1 MEFNHDKEL
10 VDFQAAIDIIKHH
23 GFELLAVT
31 QMYFEQVFV
40 FKTDSE
46 AQMAYE
52 LLEVQLEEVTGWWY
66 EKEEF
71 ISEVEQYE
79 KNGSMVKVFWLQ

>member
-1 MEFNHDKEL
+1 MKFNHNKEL
-10 VDFQAAIDIIKHH
+10 SYFQSSIDIIRHH
-23 GFELLAVT
+23 GFNPIAVT

-46 AQMAYE
+46 AEMAYE
-52 LLEVQLEEVTGWWY
+52 LLEVQLEEVAGWWY

-71 ISEVEQYE
+71 IREVEQYE
-79 KNGSMVKVFWLQ
+79 KNVSMVKVFWL

>member
-1 MEFNHDKEL
+1 MKFNHNKEL
-10 VDFQAAIDIIKHH
+10 SDFQSSIDIIRHH
-23 GFELLAVT
+23 GFNPIAVT
-31 QMYFEQVFV
+31 QMHFEGVFV

-52 LLEVQLEEVTGWWY
+52 LLEVGLEQVTGWWY

-79 KNGSMVKVFWLQ
+79 KNNSMVKVFWL

>member
-1 MEFNHDKEL
+1 MNFNHSKEL
-10 VDFQAAIDIIKHH
+10 SDFQPAIDIIRHH
-23 GFELLAVT
+23 GFELIAVT
-31 QMYFEQVFV
+31 QMYFERVFV

-52 LLEVQLEEVTGWWY
+52 LLEIGLEEVIGCWY
-66 EKEEF
+66 EKEDF

-79 KNGSMVKVFWLQ
+79 KNNSMVKVFWL

>member
-1 MEFNHDKEL
+1 MNFNHDKEL
-10 VDFQAAIDIIKHH
+10 SDSQAAIDIIRHH
-23 GFELLAVT
+23 GFEPIAVT
-31 QMYFEQVFV
+31 QMYFEEVFV
-40 FKTDSE
+40 FKIDSE

-71 ISEVEQYE
+71 MSEVEQYE

>member
-1 MEFNHDKEL
+1 MKFNHSKEL
-10 VDFQAAIDIIKHH
+10 SDFQESIDIIRNH
-23 GFELLAVT
+23 GFNPIAVA
-31 QMYFEQVFV
+31 QMHFEQVFV

-52 LLEVQLEEVTGWWY
+52 LLEVGMEEVTGWWY

-71 ISEVEQYE
+71 INEVEAYE
-79 KNGSMVKVFWLQ
+79 KHSFMVKVFWL

>member
-1 MEFNHDKEL
+1 
-10 VDFQAAIDIIKHH
+10 
-23 GFELLAVT
+23 
-31 QMYFEQVFV
+31 MYFEEVFV

-52 LLEVQLEEVTGWWY
+52 LLEVGLEEVTGWWY

-71 ISEVEQYE
+71 ISEVEEYE
-79 KNGSMVKVFWLQ
+79 KNGSMVKVFWL